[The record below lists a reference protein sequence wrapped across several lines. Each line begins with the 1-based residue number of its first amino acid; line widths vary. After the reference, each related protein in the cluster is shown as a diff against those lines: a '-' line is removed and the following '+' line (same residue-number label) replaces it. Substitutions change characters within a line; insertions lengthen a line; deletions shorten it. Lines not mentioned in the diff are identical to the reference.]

1 MGSEMCIRDSINIHF
16 RLKKSHKLPKE
27 PHLLGTVGGRS
38 HWLFFRGDV
47 VSVTIS
53 SANHLINIDSNV
65 IANEIWRE
73 VIKALNLPN
82 HLKIPPYKVIKEK
95 RATFSQTPEGIK
107 LRSDARTSY
116 ENLFLAGDWTS
127 TDLPATIEGSV
138 KSGKH
143 AAMLLM
149 RND

>member
-1 MGSEMCIRDSINIHF
+1 MKGISLRQFDLSGKHAVITGGNSGIGKSIARTFAENGACVHI
-16 RLKKSHKLPKE
+16 LDLVEEQGKS
-27 PHLLGTVGGRS
+27 
-38 HWLFFRGDV
+38 
-47 VSVTIS
+47 
-53 SANHLINIDSNV
+53 V
-65 IANEIWRE
+65 IQELEAE
-73 VIKALNLPN
+73 K
-82 HLKIPPYKVIKEK
+82 YKVIKEK